1 MLVDVRNTGLT
12 GKEAEHLLDEVG
24 ITCNK
29 NTIPFDPAS
38 PFVTSGIRLGTPALT
53 TRGLQVKDME
63 EIADIIAVVL
73 KNPEDKSVHEEA
85 NKRVAT
91 LCEAYPLY

>member
-1 MLVDVRNTGLT
+1 
-12 GKEAEHLLDEVG
+12 
-24 ITCNK
+24 
-29 NTIPFDPAS
+29 
-38 PFVTSGIRLGTPALT
+38 
-53 TRGLQVKDME
+53 ME

-85 NKRVAT
+85 SKRVAA

>member
-1 MLVDVRNTGLT
+1 MILT
-12 GKEAEHLLDEVG
+12 
-24 ITCNK
+24 
-29 NTIPFDPAS
+29 S

-63 EIADIIAVVL
+63 EIADIIATVL
-73 KNPEDKSVHEEA
+73 KNPEDKAIHEEA
-85 NKRVAT
+85 NKRVAA